1 MRGAK
6 QGADALAGGV
16 LKGVGGAYDNVR
28 DAVADGIV
36 GKRVR
41 VAIQSFFGP
50 SFVPKNGQSN

>member
-28 DAVADGIV
+28 DAVADGVV

-41 VAIQSFFGP
+41 VAIQ
-50 SFVPKNGQSN
+50 